1 MWVTVLAG
9 FALINAALLWT
20 AIVAA
25 PDGRAGAVAYLI
37 NVTVRPG
44 YNFANADDALQYG
57 RGICDKVDQGRP
69 YGQLITDLETDFN
82 TADNYQAA
90 YLINQ
95 AINELCPI
103 SIWQLRNAA
112 AGYVVPPAQ

>member
-1 MWVTVLAG
+1 MRVTVLAG
-9 FALINAALLWT
+9 FAFDQRGTALDGDCGRSRRSCWRCGISDQCDCAARLQLRQRRRR
-20 AIVAA
+20 A
-25 PDGRAGAVAYLI
+25 P
-37 NVTVRPG
+37 VRT
-44 YNFANADDALQYG
+44 
-57 RGICDKVDQGRP
+57 GICDKVDQGRP